1 MNDDDF
7 CHTAEELY
15 GTVLDLMAGADME
28 TAAGAALASDLEGLL
43 DGLDDG
49 NTAAMSKAKRVLGIA
64 AEAIGAD
71 STLLAIDIDDSR
83 FDDLVSEAAHCS
95 ATPLP

>member
-1 MNDDDF
+1 MNNDDFRHNADD
-7 CHTAEELY
+7 LY
-15 GTVLDLMAGADME
+15 GTVLDIMAG
-28 TAAGAALASDLEGLL
+28 TASTSGGTALASDLEDLL

-64 AEAIGAD
+64 SAAIKD
-71 STLLAIDIDDSR
+71 DPSLLAFAPHDPWVDE
-83 FDDLVSEAAHCS
+83 LVSEAAHCS